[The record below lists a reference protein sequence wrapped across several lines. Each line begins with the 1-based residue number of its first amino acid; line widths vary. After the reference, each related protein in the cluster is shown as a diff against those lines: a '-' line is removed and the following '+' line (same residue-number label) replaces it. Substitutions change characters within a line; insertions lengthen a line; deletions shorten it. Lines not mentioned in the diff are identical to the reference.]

1 MAINGA
7 LSVDQLN
14 IYVKSLLES
23 DRHLKN
29 IWVRGELVNFTRN
42 AKSGHCYFSLRD
54 RGCSVRSVMFQWQAS
69 QLNFQ
74 PADGQRVLLLC
85 RVSLYERDGQYQLYV
100 EQMFLDGVGD
110 SYLAFVQLKD
120 RLEKEGLFLQKK
132 ALPSFP
138 QQIGVCTSRT
148 GAALRDVISVV
159 RRNAPMVSIRVFPCL
174 MQGDKAAAEVCA
186 GISFFNERYPVDVII
201 VARGGGAYEDLS
213 VFNDETLARTVAA
226 SAIPVIS
233 AIGHETDTT
242 ILDFAADVRA
252 ATPSVAAELAVGQVG
267 SLQLRFRNADRM
279 IRQFCRRDMDGRE
292 QHLRLLFRSLR
303 PESYFVL
310 RSLDLDRLTNRV
322 LSSGK
327 QREEMAESVF
337 VGLTARLA
345 ALNPLA
351 VLQRGYAVVRMKN
364 RTLDS
369 VDLVQKGDS
378 LEIILK
384 DGVIHSVATEKTK
397 QKL

>member
-159 RRNAPMVSIRVFPCL
+159 RV
-174 MQGDKAAAEVCA
+174 
-186 GISFFNERYPVDVII
+186 
-201 VARGGGAYEDLS
+201 
-213 VFNDETLARTVAA
+213 
-226 SAIPVIS
+226 
-233 AIGHETDTT
+233 
-242 ILDFAADVRA
+242 
-252 ATPSVAAELAVGQVG
+252 
-267 SLQLRFRNADRM
+267 
-279 IRQFCRRDMDGRE
+279 
-292 QHLRLLFRSLR
+292 
-303 PESYFVL
+303 
-310 RSLDLDRLTNRV
+310 
-322 LSSGK
+322 
-327 QREEMAESVF
+327 
-337 VGLTARLA
+337 
-345 ALNPLA
+345 
-351 VLQRGYAVVRMKN
+351 
-364 RTLDS
+364 
-369 VDLVQKGDS
+369 
-378 LEIILK
+378 
-384 DGVIHSVATEKTK
+384 
-397 QKL
+397 